1 MIALWI
7 LLGVFVVLLIAGLIV
22 FFVAS
27 AEGSPVPLE
36 SPQKLNKFVG
46 KTRAALALE
55 TVEWLKDHPCQD
67 LSMESFDGVKLK
79 GRWLPVNHARGTI
92 LVLHGWHGS
101 PETDFCQRLQL
112 YHDLGF
118 NLLLAHQRGQNG
130 SGGRF
135 MTFGVKESVDAACWV
150 RFHNENLSQYPVIL
164 SGVSMGAATAMMT
177 MGQDLPGNVRGVIA
191 DCGFTSPWE
200 ILCAV
205 GRSYHICPFPLL
217 YITKIWFRV
226 LGGYD
231 PKKHSAIACMKK
243 SKLPI
248 LLIHGK
254 KDHFVPCSMSEAV
267 YAAYEGEKTLVLV
280 ENAGH
285 TMSYATDMPRCRREI
300 EHFLNRIL
308 EK

>member
-1 MIALWI
+1 MIGLWI
-7 LLGVFVVLLIAGLIV
+7 SLGLFAVLLIAGLIV
-22 FFVAS
+22 FFAAS
-27 AEGSPVPLE
+27 VEGKPAPLE
-36 SPQKLNKFVG
+36 NPQELKKFVG
-46 KTRAALALE
+46 ETRAIMALE
-55 TVEWLKDHPCQD
+55 TVEWLKAHPCKE
-67 LSMESFDGVKLK
+67 LSMESFDGVKLR
-79 GRWLPVNHARGTI
+79 GRWIPVKDARGTI

-135 MTFGVKESVDAACWV
+135 MTFGVKESVDAAWWV
-150 RFHNENLSQYPVIL
+150 EFHNENLSQCPVVL

-177 MGQDLPGNVRGVIA
+177 MGQDLPANVVGVIA

-217 YITKIWFRV
+217 NIATIWFRL

-231 PKKHSAIACMKK
+231 PKKYSAIVCMKK

-267 YAAYEGEKTLVLV
+267 YGAYEGDKTLVLV

-285 TMSYATDMPRCRREI
+285 TMSYATDTPRCRQEV
-300 EHFLNRIL
+300 EHFLDRIL